1 MWVSQTLI
9 PHCMQRVIH
18 CQPTKFAQS
27 TTAHSWTFRENG
39 YQGAWESAC
48 HPTTHCDTPSSYCRP
63 HITQF
68 SCIQASS
75 CISQDAFHVIFV
87 MTSQQF
93 APHIL
98 QHGWGSMNPAVYQMN
113 FGNLMLVANAS
124 PSVGDLLLSKLGALK
139 NKLPTIFY
147 SRLVIS
153 ECIDS
158 VFLREEIVNTLFAPI
173 WLNACLIYG
182 IKTFNVVFDKINDHV
197 LGGSDSN
204 NISRLSSQYN
214 CWLSL
219 MRLQNSCLIGLTE

>member
-87 MTSQQF
+87 MTNQQF
-93 APHIL
+93 ALHIL
-98 QHGWGSMNPAVYQMN
+98 QHGWGSMNPAVHQMN

-158 VFLREEIVNTLFAPI
+158 VFFAGGDSQHPLCSNMAECVSDI
-173 WLNACLIYG
+173 QDQNIKCCLWQ
-182 IKTFNVVFDKINDHV
+182 D
-197 LGGSDSN
+197 
-204 NISRLSSQYN
+204 Q
-214 CWLSL
+214 W
-219 MRLQNSCLIGLTE
+219 SCSWRIGLK